1 MYVYMEREREREIRT
16 QICHTYK
23 HIQRWKQKIWRKE
36 HIIKKKNIERNPNN
50 YTKYK
55 WSMHSK

>member
-1 MYVYMEREREREIRT
+1 MEREREREIRT